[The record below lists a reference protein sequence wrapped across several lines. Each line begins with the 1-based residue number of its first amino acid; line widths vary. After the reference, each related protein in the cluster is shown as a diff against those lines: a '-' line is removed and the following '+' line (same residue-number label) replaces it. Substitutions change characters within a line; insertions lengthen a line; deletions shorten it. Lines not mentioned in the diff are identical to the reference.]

1 MERKNMRSM
10 RRRVHLVLEQG
21 PIGDPVGVTI
31 DRFLVALIMINLV
44 AVALESVPAYGDR
57 YHLAFEL
64 IEYISLAVFSVEYGL
79 RLWGAVEHGPLR
91 HLPAAR
97 ARLKY
102 ALSPAGLID
111 LAAVLPFWFALVL
124 PADFRFVLIFRMV
137 RFFKIARYSP
147 AMRSLLDVLY
157 RERRALFGCLVIT
170 LGIALVAAA
179 MMHLV
184 EGKVQPD
191 KLGTIPD
198 ALWWAIVTVGTIG
211 YGDVVPIT
219 ALGKIIATG
228 TIFLGLILMALPIG
242 IIATAF
248 SEQIHRR
255 DFIVTWGMIAKV
267 PLFAELDAGEIADI
281 MEILRAQL
289 VESGEVIVREGEHA
303 HSMYFIAAGEVE
315 MAIGKKRVRLGAG
328 QFFGEV
334 AVLSGSR
341 RSGTATAVTRCNL
354 LALSAPDL
362 HALMKRDPRIAKR
375 VKDVAENRTG
385 KKVAEAEE

>member
-1 MERKNMRSM
+1 MRSL
-10 RRRVHLVLEQG
+10 RRRIHLVLEQG
-21 PIGDPVGVTI
+21 PIGDPLGVTI

-57 YHLAFEL
+57 YHLGFEL
-64 IEYISLAVFSVEYGL
+64 VEYISLAVFSIEYGL

-91 HLPAAR
+91 HLPPAR

-102 ALSPAGLID
+102 VLSPAGLID

-170 LGIALVAAA
+170 LGIAMVAAA

-198 ALWWAIVTVGTIG
+198 AFWWAIVTVGTIG

-219 ALGKIIATG
+219 PLGKVIATA
-228 TIFLGLILMALPIG
+228 TIFVGLIMMALPIG

-289 VESGEVIVREGEHA
+289 AEPGEVIVREGDHA

-315 MAIGKKRVRLGAG
+315 VALGKKKVRLGTG

-354 LALSAPDL
+354 LALSASDL

-385 KKVAEAEE
+385 KKVAEAQE

>member
-1 MERKNMRSM
+1 MRSL

-21 PIGDPVGVTI
+21 PVGEPLGVVI
-31 DRFLVALIMINLV
+31 DRLLMVLIVVNLV
-44 AVALESVPAYGDR
+44 AVALESVPAYSAR
-57 YHLAFEL
+57 YAFVFEL
-64 IEYISLAVFSVEYGL
+64 IEYFSLLVFTLEYGL
-79 RLWGAVEHGPLR
+79 RLWCAVEHGPHQ
-91 HLPAAR
+91 HLSGTR

-102 ALSPAGLID
+102 AFSPAGLID
-111 LAAVLPFWFALVL
+111 LAAVLPFWLALVL
-124 PADFRFVLIFRMV
+124 PADFRFVLVFRMV

-170 LGIALVAAA
+170 LGIAMVAAA

-198 ALWWAIVTVGTIG
+198 AFWWAIVTVGTIG

-219 ALGKIIATG
+219 PLGKVIATA
-228 TIFLGLILMALPIG
+228 TIFVGLIMMALPIG

-289 VESGEVIVREGEHA
+289 AEPGEVIVREGDHA

-315 MAIGKKRVRLGAG
+315 VALGKKKVRLGTG

-354 LALSAPDL
+354 MALSASDL

-385 KKVAEAEE
+385 KKVAEAQE